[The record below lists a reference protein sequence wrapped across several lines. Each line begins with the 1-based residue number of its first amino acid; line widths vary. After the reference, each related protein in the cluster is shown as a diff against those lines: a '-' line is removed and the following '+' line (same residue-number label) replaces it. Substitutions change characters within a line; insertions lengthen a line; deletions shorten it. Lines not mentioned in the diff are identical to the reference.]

1 LATSP
6 GKIPDQIPTDHSA
19 DAVVQAESL
28 HLVQAGAKNA
38 ASAGVWSN
46 VKAWWRTDQT
56 RWIHKEF
63 LTTDVL
69 CLLISSCGAVYCHVI
84 AARYAYE
91 KAFDASDIKLQFALL
106 LLMTVLVTL
115 FCQNYGLY
123 RAHRT
128 RRFSEEAQVVAKS
141 LLLSSL
147 LLIGF
152 ALLAGIAPIMWDAML
167 LALSLQF
174 ATMLAWRYHEF
185 SRTERRI
192 SAGVGTKNVLIVGAG
207 VLGRQIAHS
216 LERERH
222 LGYVVKGFI
231 DDSRLGNGTDV
242 LGRVE
247 DLSQVARAHF
257 VDEIIIALPWDSEL
271 AGKASIEARR
281 QRLNIKLVPNF
292 YGGMGWRAPLEY
304 MGDVPAFSLHR
315 EPIPAV
321 ALLLKRVIDVIAS
334 IIGLAVLSPLFAV
347 IAAAIALDSPGPI
360 FYRSYRVGKK
370 GRRFLFYKF
379 RTMVVNADALKESLR
394 ALNERKGPFF
404 KMAND
409 PRMTRVGRYLRR
421 YSLDELPQLW
431 NVLKG
436 DMSLVGPRPHPLD
449 DYQQYSLDHLRR
461 LDVMPGM
468 TGLWQVQARHESSWE
483 ANMSLD
489 LEYIE
494 HWTPW
499 MDIKLILKTIPIV
512 VKGLG
517 Q

>member
-1 LATSP
+1 MATVPGQVPDPLQPETSEASIHLVSP
-6 GKIPDQIPTDHSA
+6 GEPTR
-19 DAVVQAESL
+19 
-28 HLVQAGAKNA
+28 A
-38 ASAGVWSN
+38 ATGTWSN
-46 VKAWWRTDQT
+46 IKAWWRTDQT

-63 LTTDVL
+63 LSTDLL
-69 CLLISSCGAVYCHVI
+69 CLLVSSCAAVYVRML
-84 AARYAYE
+84 AARLT
-91 KAFDASDIKLQFALL
+91 DAVPERGDVKTNLALL
-106 LLMTVLVTL
+106 FLMTVLVAL

-123 RAHRT
+123 RARRT
-128 RRFSEEAQVVAKS
+128 RRFIDEAQVIGKS

-147 LLIGF
+147 LLVGF
-152 ALLAGIAPIMWDAML
+152 VLLAGIGPVMWVSML
-167 LALSLQF
+167 LAVSLQF

-185 SRTERRI
+185 NRTERRLVD
-192 SAGVGTKNVLIVGAG
+192 GVGTRNVLIVGAG
-207 VLGRQIAHS
+207 VLGRQVAQS

-222 LGYVVKGFI
+222 LGYVVKGFV
-231 DDSRLGNGTDV
+231 DNNYPNATNV
-242 LGRVE
+242 LGTVE
-247 DLSQVARAHF
+247 EIPALARAHF
-257 VDEIIIALPWDSEL
+257 VDELVIALPWDSEL
-271 AGKASIEARR
+271 AAKATIEARR

-292 YGGMGWRAPLEY
+292 YGGMGWNAPLEY
-304 MGDVPAFSLHR
+304 MGNVPAFALHR

-334 IIGLAVLSPLFAV
+334 AIGLAALAPVFAV
-347 IAAAIALDSPGPI
+347 IAIAIALDSPGPV

-379 RTMVVNADALKESLR
+379 RTMVVNADALKAQLR
-394 ALNERKGPFF
+394 HLNERKGPFF

-409 PRMTRVGRYLRR
+409 PRMTRVGKFLRR

-449 DYQQYSLDHLRR
+449 DFQQYSLDHLRR

-483 ANMSLD
+483 ANMELD

-499 MDIKLILKTIPIV
+499 LDIKLIFQTIPIV
-512 VKGLG
+512 LKGLG

>member
-1 LATSP
+1 MATVP
-6 GKIPDQIPTDHSA
+6 GQIPDPLQPDTTDNGRA
-19 DAVVQAESL
+19 DAL
-28 HLVQAGAKNA
+28 HLVDPGH
-38 ASAGVWSN
+38 SSSSGTGVWSN
-46 VKAWWRTDQT
+46 IRAWWRTDQT

-63 LTTDVL
+63 LTTDLL
-69 CLLISSCGAVYCHVI
+69 CLVASSCAAVYSHVL
-84 AARYAYE
+84 AMRLADEHLLEPGY
-91 KAFDASDIKLQFALL
+91 IKTQLAILFLE
-106 LLMTVLVTL
+106 TVVVAL

-123 RAHRT
+123 RSRRT
-128 RRFSEEAQVVAKS
+128 RRFTEEAQVIAKS
-141 LLLSSL
+141 LLFSSL
-147 LLIGF
+147 LLTGF
-152 ALLAGIAPIMWDAML
+152 VLLAGIGPIMWDAML
-167 LALSLQF
+167 LAISLQF
-174 ATMLAWRYHEF
+174 AAMLGWRYHEF
-185 SRTERRI
+185 NRTERRL
-192 SAGVGTKNVLIVGAG
+192 SDGVGTRNVLIVGAG
-207 VLGRQIAHS
+207 VLGRQIAES

-222 LGYVVKGFI
+222 LGYVVKGFV
-231 DDSRLGNGTDV
+231 DNNNSNGHNV
-242 LGRVE
+242 LGKVE
-247 DLSQVARAHF
+247 EIAQLARAHF
-257 VDEIIIALPWDSEL
+257 VDEVVIALPWDSEL
-271 AGKASIEARR
+271 AAKATIEARR

-304 MGDVPAFSLHR
+304 MGDVPAFALHR

-321 ALLLKRVIDVIAS
+321 ALLLKRIIDVIAS
-334 IIGLAVLSPLFAV
+334 AIGLAFLAPVFGIVAV
-347 IAAAIALDSPGPI
+347 AIAMDSPGPV

-370 GRRFLFYKF
+370 GRRFRFYKF
-379 RTMVVNADALKESLR
+379 RTMVVNADALKENLR

-449 DYQQYSLDHLRR
+449 DFQQYSLDHLRR
-461 LDVMPGM
+461 LDVTPGM

-483 ANMSLD
+483 ANMNLD

-499 MDIKLILKTIPIV
+499 LDIKLILQTIPIV

>member
-1 LATSP
+1 LATIP
-6 GKIPDQIPTDHSA
+6 GKIPDPLPEQPREVVATS
-19 DAVVQAESL
+19 DAL
-28 HLVQAGAKNA
+28 HLVRSGDHD
-38 ASAGVWSN
+38 SAMPGVWST
-46 VKAWWRTDQT
+46 VKTWWRTDQT

-63 LTTDVL
+63 LTTDLL
-69 CLLISSCGAVYCHVI
+69 CLLLSSFAAVYSHVASERFI
-84 AARYAYE
+84 TGSVLDGAAV
-91 KAFDASDIKLQFALL
+91 KIQFALL
-106 LLMTVLVTL
+106 LLLTVVVAL

-123 RAHRT
+123 RSQRT
-128 RRFSEEAQVVAKS
+128 RRFSDEAHVIAKS
-141 LLLSSL
+141 
-147 LLIGF
+147 
-152 ALLAGIAPIMWDAML
+152 ML
-167 LALSLQF
+167 LASALLVGFVLLSGVGPVMWDVMLLAVSLQF
-174 ATMLAWRYHEF
+174 AGMLAWRYHEF
-185 SRTERRI
+185 SRTERRM
-192 SAGVGTKNVLIVGAG
+192 SDGVGTRNVLIVGAG
-207 VLGRQIAHS
+207 VLGRQVAQS

-231 DDSRLGNGTDV
+231 DDHCVTNGANV
-242 LGRVE
+242 LGRVDE
-247 DLSQVARAHF
+247 LSQLARAHF
-257 VDEIIIALPWDSEL
+257 VDEVVIALPWDSEL
-271 AGKASIEARR
+271 AAKATIEARR

-304 MGDVPAFSLHR
+304 MGDVPAFALHR

-321 ALLLKRVIDVIAS
+321 ALLLKRVIDILVSAL
-334 IIGLAVLSPLFAV
+334 GLVALSPIFAV
-347 IAAAIALDSPGPI
+347 IAIAIALDSPGPV

-379 RTMVVNADALKESLR
+379 RTMVVNADALKAKLR
-394 ALNERKGPFF
+394 AQNERKGPFF
-404 KMAND
+404 KIAND
-409 PRMTRVGRYLRR
+409 PRMTRVGRWLRR

-483 ANMSLD
+483 ANMNLD

>member
-1 LATSP
+1 M
-6 GKIPDQIPTDHSA
+6 
-19 DAVVQAESL
+19 
-28 HLVQAGAKNA
+28 
-38 ASAGVWSN
+38 
-46 VKAWWRTDQT
+46 KAWWRTDQT

-63 LTTDVL
+63 LTTDLL
-69 CLLISSCGAVYCHVI
+69 CLLVSACAAVYTRVLAVHVAGI
-84 AARYAYE
+84 QLPEPGYV
-91 KAFDASDIKLQFALL
+91 KTQLALL
-106 LLMTVLVTL
+106 FLMTVLVAL

-123 RAHRT
+123 RARRT
-128 RRFSEEAQVVAKS
+128 RRFIDEAQVIAKS
-141 LLLSSL
+141 LLLSSVL
-147 LLIGF
+147 LVGF
-152 ALLAGIAPIMWDAML
+152 VLLADIGPIMWDAML
-167 LALSLQF
+167 LAVSLQF

-185 SRTERRI
+185 NRTERRL
-192 SAGVGTKNVLIVGAG
+192 SDGVGTRNVLIVGAG
-207 VLGRQIAHS
+207 VLGRQIAQS

-222 LGYVVKGFI
+222 LGYVVKGFV
-231 DDSRLGNGTDV
+231 DNNYPNATNV
-242 LGRVE
+242 LGKVE
-247 DLSQVARAHF
+247 EIPQLARAHF
-257 VDEIIIALPWDSEL
+257 VDEVVIALPWDSEL
-271 AGKASIEARR
+271 AAKATIEARR

-292 YGGMGWRAPLEY
+292 YGGMGWNAPLEY
-304 MGDVPAFSLHR
+304 MGHVPAFALHR

-321 ALLLKRVIDVIAS
+321 ALLLKRAIDLIAS
-334 IIGLAVLSPLFAV
+334 SVGLAVLSPMFA
-347 IAAAIALDSPGPI
+347 ILAIAIALDSPGPV

-379 RTMVVNADALKESLR
+379 RTMVVNADALKEQLR
-394 ALNERKGPFF
+394 KFNERKGPFF

-409 PRMTRVGRYLRR
+409 PRMTRVGKFLRR

-449 DYQQYSLDHLRR
+449 DFQQYSLDHLRR

-483 ANMSLD
+483 ANMNLD

-499 MDIKLILKTIPIV
+499 LDIKLILQTIPIV
-512 VKGLG
+512 LKGLG

>member
-1 LATSP
+1 MD
-6 GKIPDQIPTDHSA
+6 G
-19 DAVVQAESL
+19 
-28 HLVQAGAKNA
+28 
-38 ASAGVWSN
+38 ASAGNVWST
-46 VKAWWRTDQT
+46 VKAWWRTDHT

-63 LTTDVL
+63 LTTDLL
-69 CLLISSCGAVYCHVI
+69 CLLLSSFAAVYSRVVAGHYI
-84 AARYAYE
+84 YGSTP
-91 KAFDASDIKLQFALL
+91 DAHDVKIQFALL
-106 LLMTVLVTL
+106 LLMTVLVAL

-123 RAHRT
+123 RARRT
-128 RRFSEEAQVVAKS
+128 RRFIEEAQVLAKS
-141 LLLSSL
+141 LLLSSF

-152 ALLAGIAPIMWDAML
+152 VLLAGTGRVMWDVML
-167 LALSLQF
+167 LAISLQF
-174 ATMLAWRYHEF
+174 ATMLAWRHHEF
-185 SRTERRI
+185 SRTERRM
-192 SAGVGTKNVLIVGAG
+192 SDGVGTRNVLIVGAG
-207 VLGRQIAHS
+207 VLGRQVAQS

-231 DDSRLGNGTDV
+231 DNTHSANGSQV
-242 LGRVE
+242 LGAVE
-247 DLSQVARAHF
+247 DLSQIARAHF
-257 VDEIIIALPWDSEL
+257 VDEVIIALPWDSEL
-271 AGKASIEARR
+271 AGKATIEARR

-321 ALLLKRVIDVIAS
+321 ALLLKRVIDMIVSA
-334 IIGLAVLSPLFAV
+334 IGLTVLSPVFAL
-347 IAAAIALDSPGPI
+347 IAIAIALDSPGPV

-370 GRRFLFYKF
+370 GHRFLFYKF
-379 RTMVVNADALKESLR
+379 RTMVVNADALKDQLR
-394 ALNERKGPFF
+394 ALNERNGPFF

-409 PRMTRVGRYLRR
+409 PRMTLVGRYLRR

-483 ANMSLD
+483 ANMNLD

-499 MDIKLILKTIPIV
+499 MDIKLLFKTIPIV

>member
-1 LATSP
+1 MASIP
-6 GKIPDQIPTDHSA
+6 GKYPDPLPPDSSEEVTSHGETLQLLPSVGEVPPT
-19 DAVVQAESL
+19 
-28 HLVQAGAKNA
+28 G
-38 ASAGVWSN
+38 GVWST
-46 VKAWWRTDQT
+46 VRAWWRTDQT

-63 LTTDVL
+63 LTTDLL
-69 CLLISSCGAVYCHVI
+69 CLLLSSCAAVYCNVA
-84 AARYAYE
+84 AARYVSGTMA
-91 KAFDASDIKLQFALL
+91 DAGDVKTQFALL
-106 LLMTVLVTL
+106 FLLTVLVTL

-123 RAHRT
+123 RAQRT
-128 RRFSEEAQVVAKS
+128 RRFADEAQVVAKS

-152 ALLAGIAPIMWDAML
+152 VVLAGIGGVMWRTTAV
-167 LALSLQF
+167 AVTLQF

-185 SRTERRI
+185 SNTERRM
-192 SAGVGTKNVLIVGAG
+192 SDGVGTKNVLIVGAG
-207 VLGRQIAHS
+207 LLGRQVAQS

-231 DDSRLGNGTDV
+231 DNTHTSNGVRV
-242 LGRVE
+242 LGTVE
-247 DLSQVARAHF
+247 EISQVARAHF

-271 AGKASIEARR
+271 AGKATIEARR

-292 YGGMGWRAPLEY
+292 YGGMGWRVPLEY

-315 EPIPAV
+315 EPIPAI
-321 ALLLKRVIDVIAS
+321 ALLLKRMIDVMVSA
-334 IIGLAVLSPLFAV
+334 IGLVIISPLLLMISV
-347 IAAAIALDSPGPI
+347 AIALDSPGPV
-360 FYRSYRVGKK
+360 FYQSYRIGKK

-379 RTMVVNADALKESLR
+379 RTMVVNADALKDKLR

-461 LDVMPGM
+461 LDVTPGM

-483 ANMSLD
+483 ANMNLD

-499 MDIKLILKTIPIV
+499 MDIKLLLKTIPIV